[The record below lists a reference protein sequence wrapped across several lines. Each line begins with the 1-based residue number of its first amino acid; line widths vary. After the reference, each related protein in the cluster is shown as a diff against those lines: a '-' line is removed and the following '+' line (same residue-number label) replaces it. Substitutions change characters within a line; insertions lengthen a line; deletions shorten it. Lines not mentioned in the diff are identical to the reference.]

1 MPDDVLNKIKY
12 LCKTIPKDEWSGILL
27 YKVEGSIKQP
37 KDMVLH
43 LKEIIMMDKGTA
55 TYTDYSYNEKKRDNS
70 GYLDRHIDYTNDK
83 EEALEWKIG
92 QIHSHNTMRVFFS
105 PVDMAE
111 LHDNSP
117 SHNYYLSFIVN
128 NYMDMIAKVAYI
140 AEVDTTI
147 EADYKALDDE
157 GNEYVIQ
164 NSKFTVKKKKLFMH
178 DCDIQSTVEQITV
191 PKEFMDN
198 VADVIKVKSTPVV
211 KNTVVPYQGNKVE
224 TSGVYGKSAG
234 FKDHQKAQVNP
245 NVSKNQAN
253 REIGFKQSSSEFARD
268 IFKNKISDEDLSGL
282 DYEDEPLDLHEIL
295 TMAAF
300 NGGTVNE
307 YHYDIIDTLL
317 ELEVF
322 IDNNITPETISNSFM
337 DVYVE
342 TYKKFYDEIVDN
354 EGVFEDVAAKVIELL
369 EENEEEYK
377 FLSKTIMSLKYMLN
391 KLEEYGKSTVQ

>member
-55 TYTDYSYNEKKRDNS
+55 TYTDYKYNEKKRDNS
-70 GYLDRHIDYTNDK
+70 GYLDRHIDYTNDND
-83 EEALEWKIG
+83 EALEWKIG

-105 PVDMAE
+105 GVDMAE

-140 AEVDTTI
+140 AEVDTTV

-191 PKEFMDN
+191 PKEFIDN
-198 VADVIKVKSTPVV
+198 VADVINVKSTPVV
-211 KNTVVPYQGNKVE
+211 KNNVVPYKGNTISNAPLNSPVKNN
-224 TSGVYGKSAG
+224 
-234 FKDHQKAQVNP
+234 VNS
-245 NVSKNQAN
+245 NLSKNQTN
-253 REIGFKQSSSEFARD
+253 REIGFKPTATD
-268 IFKNKISDEDLSGL
+268 IAKKIIDEDMSA
-282 DYEDEPLDLHEIL
+282 DWDNIEEELDLVEVFTMCLFSGGNKNEEHFDLDHTL
-295 TMAAF
+295 T
-300 NGGTVNE
+300 
-307 YHYDIIDTLL
+307 
-317 ELEVF
+317 ELEQFVGG
-322 IDNNITPETISNSFM
+322 DITPESISTNVM
-337 DVYVE
+337 
-342 TYKKFYDEIVDN
+342 EIYTATFQKVFGENEDDN
-354 EGVFEDVAAKVIELL
+354 MFEDVTQKVIELL
-369 EENEEEYK
+369 EEFEDVFD
-377 FLSKTIMSLKYMLN
+377 FLSKLIMSLKYMLN
-391 KLEEYGKSTVQ
+391 KFEEYGKSTV

>member
-105 PVDMAE
+105 SVDMAE

-140 AEVDTTI
+140 AEVDTTV

-191 PKEFMDN
+191 PKDFMDN
-198 VADVIKVKSTPVV
+198 VADVIKIKSTPVV
-211 KNTVVPYQGNKVE
+211 KNTVVPYQGN
-224 TSGVYGKSAG
+224 
-234 FKDHQKAQVNP
+234 QKPATPPNKQVNP
-245 NVSKNQAN
+245 NVSKNQAD

-268 IFKNKISDEDLSGL
+268 IFKNGISDEDLSGL

-307 YHYDIIDTLL
+307 HHDDIIDTLL

-322 IDNNITPETISNSFM
+322 VDNNITPETISSSFM

-342 TYKKFYDEIVDN
+342 TYKKFYDETADN

-391 KLEEYGKSTVQ
+391 KLEEHGKSTVQ